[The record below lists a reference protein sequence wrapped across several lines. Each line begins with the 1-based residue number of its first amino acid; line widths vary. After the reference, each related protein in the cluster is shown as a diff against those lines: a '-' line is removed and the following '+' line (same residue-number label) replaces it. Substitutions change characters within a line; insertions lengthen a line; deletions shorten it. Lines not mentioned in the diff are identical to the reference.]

1 MRATMETEN
10 NGFIK
15 YHLPCP
21 LCSSS
26 DAVSINKDGSA
37 YCFSCQ
43 EYIKEYNMETQQV
56 NTTNSANEYEVKDYL
71 KQSNFA
77 EIIDRNI
84 REQTCKRFGVT
95 VKMDSVGT
103 ITNHYYPYHDK
114 QGAKIATKTRYTKLK
129 EFSIQGNTKFS
140 GLFGEHLFSKN
151 KYIIITE
158 GELDCLSAYQIFK
171 TEKYETPVVSIKNG
185 ITSAVKDIKTS
196 LDFLEQF
203 DNVIINFDNDKQG
216 QEGAM
221 KVAELFSPGKC
232 KVMHLPEGYKDASDC
247 LSKNKLQLYTKA
259 FWDAKLYAPDGI
271 INANILFDEIT
282 KPTLKSFVQ
291 YPFEGMNKIT
301 YGLRPSELVTF
312 TAGSGLGKTQVMREI
327 VHHIIKSTKDNIGLL
342 MLEETPVITS
352 KGLMS
357 IEANQRL
364 HLPDVHVSKDEMKT
378 YFDATVGTGRVFMFD
393 HFGSNSI
400 DNIVSRVRYLA
411 KGLDCKYVIIDHVS
425 IIVSDQSHG
434 DERRAL
440 DEIMTRLR
448 TLVQETGLSM
458 IVVSHLRRPEGKGH
472 EEGASTSLS
481 QLRGSASI
489 GQLSDMVIGL
499 ERDAQ
504 NSDPDIRN
512 TTRIRVL
519 KNRFSGLTGPC
530 CDLKYD
536 VDTGRLNEVQMVDD
550 EI

>member
-1 MRATMETEN
+1 MEDRN
-10 NGFIK
+10 KNGFVK
-15 YHLPCP
+15 FHLPCP

-26 DAVSINKDGSA
+26 DAVSVNADNSA

-43 EYIKEYNMETQQV
+43 QYIREYDMELQP
-56 NTTNSANEYEVKDYL
+56 TTSSNNEYEVKDYM
-71 KQSNFA
+71 KESNYA

-84 REQTCKRFGVT
+84 SEQTCKKFGVT
-95 VKMDSVGT
+95 VKMDNMGT
-103 ITNHYYPYHDK
+103 ITNHYYPYHDT

-129 EFSIQGNTKFS
+129 EFSIQGNTRNS
-140 GLFGEHLFSKN
+140 GLFGQHLFSKN
-151 KYIIITE
+151 KYCIITE
-158 GELDCLSAYQIFK
+158 GELDCLSAYQMMLK
-171 TEKYETPVVSIKNG
+171 GTYHTPVVSIKNG
-185 ITSAVKDIKTS
+185 ISSAVKDIKTS
-196 LDFLEQF
+196 LEWLENNF
-203 DNVIINFDNDKQG
+203 ENVIINFDNDEQG
-216 QEGAM
+216 REGAM

-232 KVMHLPEGYKDASDC
+232 KVMHLPEGFKDASDC
-247 LSKNKLQLYTKA
+247 LSKNKIQIYNKT
-259 FWDAKLYAPDGI
+259 FWDAKVFAPDGI
-271 INANILFDEIT
+271 INANILFDEVAKPIT
-282 KPTLKSFVQ
+282 KSFVQ
-291 YPFEGMNKIT
+291 YPFEGLNKIT
-301 YGLRPSELVTF
+301 YGLRPAELVTF
-312 TAGSGLGKTQVMREI
+312 TAGSGLGKTQVMREV
-327 VHHIIKSTKDNIGLL
+327 VHHIIKSTEDNIGLL

-357 IEANQRL
+357 VEANQRL
-364 HLPDVHVSKDEMKT
+364 HLPDVHVSKEEMKT
-378 YFDATVGTGRVFMFD
+378 YFDATVGTGRVYMFD

-400 DNIVSRVRYLA
+400 DNIVSRVRFLA

-448 TLVQETGLSM
+448 TLVQETGVSM
-458 IVVSHLRRPEGKGH
+458 IVVSHLRRPDGKGH
-472 EEGASTSLS
+472 EEGAATSLS

-504 NSDPDIRN
+504 NDDPDIRN

-519 KNRFSGLTGPC
+519 KNRFSGITGPC

-536 VDTGRLNEVQMVDD
+536 IDTGRLNEVKSDD
-550 EI
+550 F

>member
-1 MRATMETEN
+1 MNEDN
-10 NGFIK
+10 KNGFVK

-26 DAVSINKDGSA
+26 DAVSVNADGSA

-43 EYIKEYNMETQQV
+43 EYMKEYDTAQEPTITKHENEI
-56 NTTNSANEYEVKDYL
+56 TNFT
-71 KQSNFA
+71 KQSDFA
-77 EIIDRNI
+77 EIVDRNI
-84 REQTCKRFGVT
+84 KTNTCKKYGVS
-95 VKMDSVGT
+95 VKIDSMGT

-114 QGAKIATKTRYTKLK
+114 QGAKIATKTRFTKLK
-129 EFSIQGNTKFS
+129 EFSIQGNTKNS

-158 GELDCLSAYQIFK
+158 GELDCLSAYQMFK
-171 TEKYETPVVSIKNG
+171 TDKYETPVVSIKNG
-185 ITSAVKDIKTS
+185 ITSAVKDIKGS
-196 LDFLEQF
+196 LEWLENNF
-203 DNVIINFDNDKQG
+203 DNVIVNFDNDEHG
-216 QEGAM
+216 IDGAL

-232 KVMHLPEGYKDASDC
+232 KLMHLPKDLKDASDC
-247 LSKNKLQLYTKA
+247 LTKNKIQAYVKA
-259 FWDAKLYAPDGI
+259 FWDAKVFAPDGI
-271 INANILFDEIT
+271 INANILFDDIA
-282 KPTLKSFVQ
+282 KPTIQSFVQ

-301 YGLRPSELVTF
+301 YGIRPSELVTF
-312 TAGSGLGKTQVMREI
+312 TAGSGLGKTQVMREV
-327 VHHIIKSTKDNIGLL
+327 VHHMVKSTKDNIGLL

-364 HLPDVHVSKDEMKT
+364 HLPDVHVSKEELKS
-378 YFDATVGTGRVFMFD
+378 YFDKTVGTGRVFMYD

-400 DNIVSRVRYLA
+400 DNIVSRVRFLA
-411 KGLDCKYVIIDHVS
+411 KGLDCKYIIIDHVS

-448 TLVQETGLSM
+448 TLVQETGVAM
-458 IVVSHLRRPEGKGH
+458 MVVSHLRRPDGKGH
-472 EEGASTSLS
+472 EEGAATSLS

-504 NSDPDIRN
+504 NDDPDIRN
-512 TTRIRVL
+512 TTRVRVL
-519 KNRFSGLTGPC
+519 KNRFSGITGPC
-530 CDLKYD
+530 CNLKYN
-536 VDTGRLNEVQMVDD
+536 VDTGRLVEVQSDD
-550 EI
+550 F

>member
-1 MRATMETEN
+1 MEEIN
-10 NGFIK
+10 KNGFVK
-15 YHLPCP
+15 FHLPCP

-26 DAVSINKDGSA
+26 DAVSVNADNSA

-43 EYIKEYNMETQQV
+43 EYIREYDMELQP
-56 NTTNSANEYEVKDYL
+56 TTNSNNEYEVKDYM
-71 KQSNFA
+71 KESNYA

-84 REQTCKRFGVT
+84 SEQTCKKFGVT
-95 VKMDSVGT
+95 VKMDNMGT
-103 ITNHYYPYHDK
+103 ITNHYYPYHDT

-129 EFSIQGNTKFS
+129 EFSIQGNTKNS

-151 KYIIITE
+151 KYCIITE
-158 GELDCLSAYQIFK
+158 GELDCLSAYQMMLK
-171 TEKYETPVVSIKNG
+171 GNYHTPVVSIKNG
-185 ITSAVKDIKTS
+185 ISSAVKDIKTS
-196 LDFLEQF
+196 LEWLENNF
-203 DNVIINFDNDKQG
+203 DNVIINFDNDEQG
-216 QEGAM
+216 RVGAM

-232 KVMHLPEGYKDASDC
+232 KVMHLPEGFKDASDC
-247 LSKNKLQLYTKA
+247 LTKNKIQIYNKT
-259 FWDAKLYAPDGI
+259 FWDAKVFAPDGI
-271 INANILFDEIT
+271 INANTLLDAVLKPIT
-282 KPTLKSFVQ
+282 KSFVQ
-291 YPFEGMNKIT
+291 YPFEGLNKIT

-312 TAGSGLGKTQVMREI
+312 TAGSGLGKTQVMREV
-327 VHHIIKSTKDNIGLL
+327 VHHIIKSTEDKIGLL

-357 IEANQRL
+357 VEANQRL
-364 HLPDVHVSKDEMKT
+364 HLPDVHVSKEEMKT

-400 DNIVSRVRYLA
+400 DNIVSRVRFLA
-411 KGLDCKYVIIDHVS
+411 KGLDCKYVVIDHIS
-425 IIVSDQSHG
+425 IIVSDQQHG

-448 TLVQETGLSM
+448 TLVQETGVSM

-504 NSDPDIRN
+504 NDDPDVRN

-519 KNRFSGLTGPC
+519 KNRFSGITGPC

-536 VDTGRLNEVQMVDD
+536 IDTGRLNEVKSDD
-550 EI
+550 F

>member
-1 MRATMETEN
+1 MEEIN
-10 NGFIK
+10 KNGFVK
-15 YHLPCP
+15 FHLPCP

-26 DAVSINKDGSA
+26 DAVSVNADNSA

-43 EYIKEYNMETQQV
+43 QYIREYDMELQPT
-56 NTTNSANEYEVKDYL
+56 NTNNEYEVKNYM
-71 KQSNFA
+71 KESNYA

-84 REQTCKRFGVT
+84 SEQTCKKFGVT
-95 VKMDSVGT
+95 VKMDNMGT
-103 ITNHYYPYHDK
+103 ITNHYYPYHDT

-129 EFSIQGNTKFS
+129 EFSIQGNTKNS
-140 GLFGEHLFSKN
+140 GLFGQHLFSKN
-151 KYIIITE
+151 KYCIITE
-158 GELDCLSAYQIFK
+158 GELDALSAYQMMLK
-171 TEKYETPVVSIKNG
+171 GTYHTPVVSIKNG

-196 LDFLEQF
+196 LEWLENNF
-203 DNVIINFDNDKQG
+203 DNVIINFDNDEHG
-216 QEGAM
+216 IDGAM

-232 KVMHLPEGYKDASDC
+232 KIMHLPEGFKDASDC
-247 LSKNKLQLYTKA
+247 LTKNKIQIYNKT
-259 FWDAKLYAPDGI
+259 FWDAKVFAPDGI
-271 INANILFDEIT
+271 INANILFDEVVKPIT
-282 KPTLKSFVQ
+282 KSFVQ
-291 YPFEGMNKIT
+291 YPFEGLNKIT
-301 YGLRPSELVTF
+301 YGLRPAELVTF
-312 TAGSGLGKTQVMREI
+312 TAGSGLGKTQVMREV
-327 VHHIIKSTKDNIGLL
+327 VHHIIKSTEDNIGLL

-357 IEANQRL
+357 VEANQRL
-364 HLPDVHVSKDEMKT
+364 HLPDVHVSKEEMKT
-378 YFDATVGTGRVFMFD
+378 YFDATVGTGRVYMFD

-400 DNIVSRVRYLA
+400 DNIVSRVRFLA

-448 TLVQETGLSM
+448 TLVQETGVSM
-458 IVVSHLRRPEGKGH
+458 IVVSHLRRPDGKGH
-472 EEGASTSLS
+472 EEGAATSLS

-504 NSDPDIRN
+504 NDDPDIRN

-519 KNRFSGLTGPC
+519 KNRFSGITGPC

-536 VDTGRLNEVQMVDD
+536 IDTGRLNEVKSDD
-550 EI
+550 F

>member
-1 MRATMETEN
+1 MEEIN
-10 NGFIK
+10 KKGFVK

-26 DAVSINKDGSA
+26 DAVSVNADNSA

-43 EYIKEYNMETQQV
+43 EFIKEYDMELQPTITQ
-56 NTTNSANEYEVKDYL
+56 SKNEYEVKDFM
-71 KQSNFA
+71 KDSNYA

-84 REQTCKRFGVT
+84 SEDTCKKFGVT
-95 VKMDSVGT
+95 VKMDNMGT
-103 ITNHYYPYHDK
+103 ITNHYYPYHDT

-129 EFSIQGNTKFS
+129 EFSIQGNTKDS
-140 GLFGEHLFSKN
+140 GLFGQHLFSKN
-151 KYIIITE
+151 KYCIITE
-158 GELDCLSAYQIFK
+158 GELDALSSYQMMLK
-171 TEKYETPVVSIKNG
+171 GNYHTPVVSIKNG
-185 ITSAVKDIKTS
+185 ISSAVKDIKNS
-196 LDFLEQF
+196 LEWLENNF
-203 DNVIINFDNDKQG
+203 DNVIINFDNDEHG
-216 QEGAM
+216 IDGAM

-232 KVMHLPEGYKDASDC
+232 KIMHLPEGFKDASDC
-247 LSKNKLQLYTKA
+247 LTKNKIQIYNKT
-259 FWDAKLYAPDGI
+259 FWDAKVFAPDGI
-271 INANILFDEIT
+271 INANTLLDDVLKPIT
-282 KPTLKSFVQ
+282 KSFVQ
-291 YPFEGMNKIT
+291 YPFEGLNKIT

-312 TAGSGLGKTQVMREI
+312 TAGSGLGKTQVMREV
-327 VHHIIKSTKDNIGLL
+327 VHHIIKSTEDNIGLL

-357 IEANQRL
+357 VEANQRL
-364 HLPDVHVSKDEMKT
+364 HLPDVHVSKEEMKT
-378 YFDATVGTGRVFMFD
+378 YFNATVGTGRVFMFD

-400 DNIVSRVRYLA
+400 DNIVSRVRFLA
-411 KGLDCKYVIIDHVS
+411 KGLDCKYIVIDHIS
-425 IIVSDQSHG
+425 IIVSDQQHG

-448 TLVQETGLSM
+448 TLVQETGVSM

-504 NSDPDIRN
+504 NDDPEVRN

-519 KNRFSGLTGPC
+519 KNRFSGITGPC
-530 CDLKYD
+530 CDLRYD
-536 VDTGRLNEVQMVDD
+536 IDTGRLTEVKSDD
-550 EI
+550 F

>member
-1 MRATMETEN
+1 MEEIN
-10 NGFIK
+10 KKGFVK

-26 DAVSINKDGSA
+26 DAVSVNADNSA

-43 EYIKEYNMETQQV
+43 QFIKEYDMELQPTTTQ
-56 NTTNSANEYEVKDYL
+56 SKNEYEVKDFM
-71 KQSNFA
+71 KDSNYA

-84 REQTCKRFGVT
+84 SEDTCKKFGVT
-95 VKMDSVGT
+95 VKMDNMGNIIS
-103 ITNHYYPYHDK
+103 HYYPYHDT

-129 EFSIQGNTKFS
+129 EFSIQGNTKDS
-140 GLFGEHLFSKN
+140 GLFGQHLFSKN
-151 KYIIITE
+151 KYCIITE
-158 GELDCLSAYQIFK
+158 GELDALSSYQMMLK
-171 TEKYETPVVSIKNG
+171 GTYHTPVVSIKNG
-185 ITSAVKDIKTS
+185 ISSAVKDIKSS
-196 LDFLEQF
+196 LEWLENNF
-203 DNVIINFDNDKQG
+203 DNIIINFDNDEHG
-216 QEGAM
+216 REGAM

-232 KVMHLPEGYKDASDC
+232 KIMHLPEGLKDASDC
-247 LSKNKLQLYTKA
+247 LTQNKIQIYNKT
-259 FWDAKLYAPDGI
+259 FWDAKVFAPDGI
-271 INANILFDEIT
+271 INANTLLDDVLKPIT
-282 KPTLKSFVQ
+282 KSFVQ
-291 YPFEGMNKIT
+291 YPFEGLNKIT

-312 TAGSGLGKTQVMREI
+312 TAGSGLGKTQVMREV

-357 IEANQRL
+357 VEANQRL
-364 HLPDVHVSKDEMKT
+364 HLPDVHVSKEEMKT

-400 DNIVSRVRYLA
+400 DNIVSRVRFLA
-411 KGLDCKYVIIDHVS
+411 KGLDCKYVVIDHIS
-425 IIVSDQSHG
+425 IIVSDQQHG

-448 TLVQETGLSM
+448 TLVQETGVSM

-504 NSDPDIRN
+504 NDDPDIRN

-519 KNRFSGLTGPC
+519 KNRFSGITGPC

-536 VDTGRLNEVQMVDD
+536 IDTGRLNEVKSDD
-550 EI
+550 F

>member
-1 MRATMETEN
+1 MEEIN
-10 NGFIK
+10 KNGFVK
-15 YHLPCP
+15 FHLPCP

-26 DAVSINKDGSA
+26 DAVSVNADNSA

-43 EYIKEYNMETQQV
+43 QYIREYDMELQPT
-56 NTTNSANEYEVKDYL
+56 NTNNEYEVKNYM
-71 KQSNFA
+71 KESNYA

-84 REQTCKRFGVT
+84 SEQTCKKFGVT
-95 VKMDSVGT
+95 VKMDNMGT
-103 ITNHYYPYHDK
+103 ITNHYYPYHDT

-129 EFSIQGNTKFS
+129 EFSIQGNTKNS
-140 GLFGEHLFSKN
+140 GLFGQHLFSKN
-151 KYIIITE
+151 KYCIITE
-158 GELDCLSAYQIFK
+158 GELDCLSAYQMMLK
-171 TEKYETPVVSIKNG
+171 GTYHTPVVSIKNG

-196 LDFLEQF
+196 LEWLENNF
-203 DNVIINFDNDKQG
+203 DNVIINFDNDEHG
-216 QEGAM
+216 IDGAM

-232 KVMHLPEGYKDASDC
+232 KIMHLPEGFKDASDC
-247 LSKNKLQLYTKA
+247 LTKNKIQIYNKT
-259 FWDAKLYAPDGI
+259 FWDAKTFAPDGI
-271 INANILFDEIT
+271 INAKILFDEVVKPIT
-282 KPTLKSFVQ
+282 KSFVQ
-291 YPFEGMNKIT
+291 YPFEGLNKIT
-301 YGLRPSELVTF
+301 YGLRPAELVTF
-312 TAGSGLGKTQVMREI
+312 TAGSGLGKTQVMREV
-327 VHHIIKSTKDNIGLL
+327 VHHIIKSTEDNIGLL

-357 IEANQRL
+357 VEANQRL
-364 HLPDVHVSKDEMKT
+364 HLPDVHVSKEEMKT
-378 YFDATVGTGRVFMFD
+378 YFDATVGTGRVYMFD

-400 DNIVSRVRYLA
+400 DNIVSRVRFLA

-448 TLVQETGLSM
+448 TLVQETGVSM
-458 IVVSHLRRPEGKGH
+458 IVVSHLRRPDGKGH
-472 EEGASTSLS
+472 EEGAATSLS

-504 NSDPDIRN
+504 NDDPDIRN

-519 KNRFSGLTGPC
+519 KNRFSGITGPC

-536 VDTGRLNEVQMVDD
+536 IDTGRLNEVKSDD
-550 EI
+550 F

>member
-1 MRATMETEN
+1 MRATMETEK
-10 NGFIK
+10 NGFVK

-26 DAVSINKDGSA
+26 DAVSVNKDGSA

-43 EYIKEYNMETQQV
+43 EYIKEYNMETTEIQS
-56 NTTNSANEYEVKDYL
+56 TNSKNEYEVSDYL
-71 KQSNFA
+71 KQSNYA

-84 REQTCKRFGVT
+84 REQTCKRYGVT
-95 VKMDSVGT
+95 VKMDSVGN

-129 EFSIQGNTKFS
+129 EFSLQGNTKLS
-140 GLFGEHLFSKN
+140 GLFGEHLFNKN

-158 GELDCLSAYQIFK
+158 GELDCLSAYQMFK
-171 TEKYETPVVSIKNG
+171 TDRYETPVVSIKNG
-185 ITSAVKDIKTS
+185 ITSAVKDIKGS
-196 LDFLEQF
+196 LDWLEQF
-203 DNVIINFDNDKQG
+203 DNVIINFDNDEQG
-216 QEGAM
+216 REGAL

-232 KVMHLPEGYKDASDC
+232 KILHLPNEYKDASDC
-247 LSKNKLQLYTKA
+247 LSKNKIQVYTKA

-291 YPFEGMNKIT
+291 YPFEGINKLT
-301 YGLRPSELVTF
+301 YGIRPSELITF

-327 VHHIIKSTKDNIGLL
+327 VHHMIKSTKDNIGLL

-357 IEANQRL
+357 VEANQRL
-364 HLPDVHVSKDEMKT
+364 HLPDVHVSKEEMKT

-411 KGLDCKYVIIDHVS
+411 KGLDCKYIIIDHVS

-448 TLVQETGLSM
+448 TLVQETGVSM
-458 IVVSHLRRPEGKGH
+458 IVVSHLRRPDGKGH
-472 EEGASTSLS
+472 EEGAATSLS

-504 NSDPDIRN
+504 NDDPEIRN
-512 TTRIRVL
+512 TTRVRVL
-519 KNRFSGLTGPC
+519 KNRFAGLTGPC
-530 CDLKYD
+530 CNLQYD
-536 VDTGRLNEVQMVDD
+536 VDTGRLKEVNLDD
-550 EI
+550 I

>member
-1 MRATMETEN
+1 METEK
-10 NGFIK
+10 NGFVK

-26 DAVSINKDGSA
+26 DAVSVNKDGSA

-43 EYIKEYNMETQQV
+43 EYIKEYNMETTEIQS
-56 NTTNSANEYEVKDYL
+56 TNSKNEYEVSDYL
-71 KQSNFA
+71 KQSNYA

-84 REQTCKRFGVT
+84 REQTCKRYGVT
-95 VKMDSVGT
+95 VKMDSVGN

-129 EFSIQGNTKFS
+129 EFSLQGNTKLA
-140 GLFGEHLFSKN
+140 GLFGEHLFNKN

-158 GELDCLSAYQIFK
+158 GELDCLSAYQMFK
-171 TEKYETPVVSIKNG
+171 TDRYETPVVSIKNG
-185 ITSAVKDIKTS
+185 ITSAVKDIKGS
-196 LDFLEQF
+196 LDWLEQF
-203 DNVIINFDNDKQG
+203 DNVIINFDNDEQG
-216 QEGAM
+216 REGAL

-232 KVMHLPEGYKDASDC
+232 KILHLPNEYKDASDC
-247 LSKNKLQLYTKA
+247 LSKNKIQVYTKA

-291 YPFEGMNKIT
+291 YPFEGINKLT
-301 YGLRPSELVTF
+301 YGIRPAELITF

-327 VHHIIKSTKDNIGLL
+327 VHHMIKSTKDNIGLL

-357 IEANQRL
+357 VEANQRL
-364 HLPDVHVSKDEMKT
+364 HLPDVHVSKEEMKT

-411 KGLDCKYVIIDHVS
+411 KGLDCKYIIIDHVS

-448 TLVQETGLSM
+448 TLVQETGVSM
-458 IVVSHLRRPEGKGH
+458 IVVSHLRRPDGKGH
-472 EEGASTSLS
+472 EEGAATSLS

-504 NSDPDIRN
+504 NDDPEIRN
-512 TTRIRVL
+512 TTRVRVL
-519 KNRFSGLTGPC
+519 KNRFAGLTGPC
-530 CDLKYD
+530 CNLQYD
-536 VDTGRLNEVQMVDD
+536 VDTGRLKEVNLDD
-550 EI
+550 I

>member
-1 MRATMETEN
+1 MEEIN
-10 NGFIK
+10 KNGFVK
-15 YHLPCP
+15 FHLPCP

-26 DAVSINKDGSA
+26 DAVSVNADNSA

-43 EYIKEYNMETQQV
+43 EYIREYDMELQP
-56 NTTNSANEYEVKDYL
+56 TTNSNNEYEVKDYM
-71 KQSNFA
+71 KESNYA

-84 REQTCKRFGVT
+84 SEQTCKKFGVT
-95 VKMDSVGT
+95 VKMDNMGT
-103 ITNHYYPYHDK
+103 ITNHYYPYHDT

-129 EFSIQGNTKFS
+129 EFSIQGNTKNS

-151 KYIIITE
+151 KYCIITE
-158 GELDCLSAYQIFK
+158 GELDCLSAYQMMLK
-171 TEKYETPVVSIKNG
+171 GNYHTPVVRIKNG
-185 ITSAVKDIKTS
+185 ISSAVKDIKTS
-196 LDFLEQF
+196 LEWLENNF
-203 DNVIINFDNDKQG
+203 DNVIINFDNDEQG
-216 QEGAM
+216 RVGAM

-232 KVMHLPEGYKDASDC
+232 KVMHLPEGFKDASDC
-247 LSKNKLQLYTKA
+247 LTKNKIQIYNKT
-259 FWDAKLYAPDGI
+259 FWDAKVFAPDGI
-271 INANILFDEIT
+271 INANTLLDAVLKPIT
-282 KPTLKSFVQ
+282 KSFVQ
-291 YPFEGMNKIT
+291 YPFEGLNKIT

-312 TAGSGLGKTQVMREI
+312 TAGSGLGKTQVMREV
-327 VHHIIKSTKDNIGLL
+327 VHHIIKSTEDKIGLL

-357 IEANQRL
+357 VEANQRL
-364 HLPDVHVSKDEMKT
+364 HLPDVHVSKEEMKT
-378 YFDATVGTGRVFMFD
+378 YFDATVGTGRVYMFD

-400 DNIVSRVRYLA
+400 DNIVSRVRFLA
-411 KGLDCKYVIIDHVS
+411 KGLDCKYIVIDHIS
-425 IIVSDQSHG
+425 IIVSDQQHG

-448 TLVQETGLSM
+448 TLVQETGVSM

-504 NSDPDIRN
+504 NDDPEVRN

-519 KNRFSGLTGPC
+519 KNRFSGITGPC
-530 CDLKYD
+530 CDLRYD
-536 VDTGRLNEVQMVDD
+536 IDTGRLTEVKSDD
-550 EI
+550 F

>member
-1 MRATMETEN
+1 MEN
-10 NGFIK
+10 IDKNGFVK

-21 LCSSS
+21 LCASS
-26 DAVSINKDGSA
+26 DAVSLNKDGSA

-43 EYIKEYNMETQQV
+43 QYIREYNMET
-56 NTTNSANEYEVKDYL
+56 NHETTNRVNEYQVKDFL
-71 KQSNFA
+71 KESNFA
-77 EIIDRNI
+77 EIIDRNLK
-84 REQTCKRFGVT
+84 EDTCKRYGVT
-95 VKMDSVGT
+95 VKMDSVGS
-103 ITNHYYPYHDK
+103 ITHHYYPYHDK

-129 EFSIQGNTKFS
+129 EFSIQGNTKNS
-140 GLFGEHLFSKN
+140 GLFGEHLFSKG
-151 KYIIITE
+151 KFIIVTE
-158 GELDCLSAYQIFK
+158 GELDCLSAYQMFK
-171 TEKYETPVVSIKNG
+171 TDKYDTPVVSIKNG
-185 ITSAVKDIKTS
+185 ITSAVKDVKNS
-196 LDFLEQF
+196 LDYLEQF
-203 DNVIINFDNDKQG
+203 DNVIINFDNDKHG
-216 QEGAM
+216 QEGAL

-232 KVMHLPEGYKDASDC
+232 KIMYLPQEYKDASDC
-247 LSKNKLQLYTKA
+247 LTKNKIQIYTKA

-271 INANILFDEIT
+271 INANVLFEEIA
-282 KPTLKSFVQ
+282 KPTTRAFVQ

-301 YGLRPSELVTF
+301 YGIRPAELVTF
-312 TAGSGLGKTQVMREI
+312 TAGSGLGKTQVMRE
-327 VHHIIKSTKDNIGLL
+327 VVYHMLKSTEDNIGLL

-357 IEANQRL
+357 LEANQRL
-364 HLPDVHVSKDEMKT
+364 HLPDVHVSKEELKT
-378 YFDATVGTGRVFMFD
+378 YFDATVGTGRVYMFD

-411 KGLDCKYVIIDHVS
+411 KGLDCKYVVIDHVS

-448 TLVQETGLSM
+448 TLVQETGVSM
-458 IVVSHLRRPEGKGH
+458 IVVSHLRRPDGKGH
-472 EEGASTSLS
+472 EEGAATSLS

-504 NSDPDIRN
+504 NDDPQIRN
-512 TTRIRVL
+512 TTRVRVL

-530 CDLKYD
+530 CDLQYD
-536 VDTGRLNEVQMVDD
+536 VDTGRLKEVKVDD
-550 EI
+550 L

>member
-1 MRATMETEN
+1 METNN

-26 DAVSINKDGSA
+26 DAVSMNKDGSA

-43 EYIKEYNMETQQV
+43 EHIKEYNMETQEIQS
-56 NTTNSANEYEVKDYL
+56 TKSTNEYEVKDYL
-71 KQSNFA
+71 KQSNYA
-77 EIIDRNI
+77 EIVDRNI
-84 REQTCKRFGVT
+84 KEPTCKRYGVT

-129 EFSIQGNTKFS
+129 EFSLQGNTKVS

-158 GELDCLSAYQIFK
+158 GELDCLSAYQMFK
-171 TEKYETPVVSIKNG
+171 TDRYETPVVSIKNG
-185 ITSAVKDIKTS
+185 ITSAVKDIKGS
-196 LDFLEQF
+196 LDWLEKF
-203 DNVIINFDNDKQG
+203 DNVIINFDNDEQG
-216 QEGAM
+216 RVGAL

-232 KVMHLPEGYKDASDC
+232 KILHLPEGYKDASDC
-247 LSKNKLQLYTKA
+247 LQKNKIQIYTKA

-271 INANILFDEIT
+271 INANILFDAIT
-282 KPTLKSFVQ
+282 KPNLKSFVQ

-301 YGLRPSELVTF
+301 YGIRPSELITF
-312 TAGSGLGKTQVMREI
+312 TAGSGLGKTQVMREV
-327 VHHIIKSTKDNIGLL
+327 VHHMIKSTEDNIGLL

-364 HLPDVHVSKDEMKT
+364 HLPDVHVSKEEMKT

-411 KGLDCKYVIIDHVS
+411 KGLDCKYIIIDHVS

-448 TLVQETGLSM
+448 TLVQETGVAM
-458 IVVSHLRRPEGKGH
+458 IVVSHLRRPDGKGH
-472 EEGASTSLS
+472 EEGAATSLS

-504 NSDPDIRN
+504 NDDPDVRN
-512 TTRIRVL
+512 TTRVRVL
-519 KNRFSGLTGPC
+519 KNRFAGLTGPC
-530 CDLKYD
+530 CDLRYD
-536 VDTGRLNEVQMVDD
+536 ADTGRLKEVEVD

>member
-1 MRATMETEN
+1 MEEIN
-10 NGFIK
+10 KNGFVK
-15 YHLPCP
+15 FHLPCP

-26 DAVSINKDGSA
+26 DAVSVNADNSA

-43 EYIKEYNMETQQV
+43 EYIREYDMELQP
-56 NTTNSANEYEVKDYL
+56 TTNSNNEYEVKDYM
-71 KQSNFA
+71 KESNYA

-84 REQTCKRFGVT
+84 SEQTCKKFGVT
-95 VKMDSVGT
+95 VKMDNMGT
-103 ITNHYYPYHDK
+103 ITNHYYPYHDT

-129 EFSIQGNTKFS
+129 EFSIQGNTKNS

-151 KYIIITE
+151 KYCIITE
-158 GELDCLSAYQIFK
+158 GELDCLSAYQMMLK
-171 TEKYETPVVSIKNG
+171 GNYHTPVVSIKNG
-185 ITSAVKDIKTS
+185 ISSAVKDIKTS
-196 LDFLEQF
+196 LEWLENNF
-203 DNVIINFDNDKQG
+203 DNVIINFDNDEQG
-216 QEGAM
+216 RVGAM

-232 KVMHLPEGYKDASDC
+232 KVMHLPEGFKDASDC
-247 LSKNKLQLYTKA
+247 LTKNKIQIYNKT
-259 FWDAKLYAPDGI
+259 FWDAKVFAPDGI
-271 INANILFDEIT
+271 INANTLLDAVLKPIT
-282 KPTLKSFVQ
+282 KSFVQ
-291 YPFEGMNKIT
+291 YPFEGLNKIT

-312 TAGSGLGKTQVMREI
+312 TAGSGLGKTQVMREV
-327 VHHIIKSTKDNIGLL
+327 VHHIIKSTEDKIGLL

-357 IEANQRL
+357 VEANQRL
-364 HLPDVHVSKDEMKT
+364 HLPDVHVSKEEMKT

-400 DNIVSRVRYLA
+400 DNIVSRVRFLA
-411 KGLDCKYVIIDHVS
+411 KGLDCKYIVIDHIS
-425 IIVSDQSHG
+425 IIVSDQQHG

-448 TLVQETGLSM
+448 TLVQETGVSM
-458 IVVSHLRRPEGKGH
+458 IVVSHLRRPDGKGH
-472 EEGASTSLS
+472 EEGAATSLS

-504 NSDPDIRN
+504 NDDPDIRN

-519 KNRFSGLTGPC
+519 KNRFSGITGPC
-530 CDLKYD
+530 CDLRYD
-536 VDTGRLNEVQMVDD
+536 IDTGRLTEVKSDD
-550 EI
+550 F

>member
-1 MRATMETEN
+1 MEEIN
-10 NGFIK
+10 KNGFVK
-15 YHLPCP
+15 FHLPCP

-26 DAVSINKDGSA
+26 DAVSVNADNSA

-43 EYIKEYNMETQQV
+43 EYIKEYDMELQP
-56 NTTNSANEYEVKDYL
+56 TTNSNNEYEVKDYMNE
-71 KQSNFA
+71 SNYA

-84 REQTCKRFGVT
+84 SEQTCKKFGVT
-95 VKMDSVGT
+95 VKMDNMGT
-103 ITNHYYPYHDK
+103 IINHYYPYHDT

-129 EFSIQGNTKFS
+129 EFSIQGNTKNS
-140 GLFGEHLFSKN
+140 GLFGQHLFSKN
-151 KYIIITE
+151 KYVIITE
-158 GELDCLSAYQIFK
+158 GELDALSAYQMMVK
-171 TEKYETPVVSIKNG
+171 GTYHTPVVSIKNG
-185 ITSAVKDIKTS
+185 ISSAVKDIKVS
-196 LDFLEQF
+196 LEWLENNF
-203 DNVIINFDNDKQG
+203 DNVIVNFDNDEHG
-216 QEGAM
+216 LDGAM

-232 KVMHLPEGYKDASDC
+232 KIMHLPEGFKDASDC
-247 LSKNKLQLYTKA
+247 LTKNKIQIYNKT
-259 FWDAKLYAPDGI
+259 FWDAKVFAPDGI
-271 INANILFDEIT
+271 INANTLLDDVLKPIT
-282 KPTLKSFVQ
+282 KSFVQ
-291 YPFEGMNKIT
+291 YPFEGLNKIT

-312 TAGSGLGKTQVMREI
+312 TAGSGLGKTQVMREV
-327 VHHIIKSTKDNIGLL
+327 VHHIIKSTEDNIGLL

-357 IEANQRL
+357 VEANQRL

-400 DNIVSRVRYLA
+400 DNIVSRVRFLA
-411 KGLDCKYVIIDHVS
+411 KGLDCKYIVIDHIS
-425 IIVSDQSHG
+425 IIVSDQQHG

-448 TLVQETGLSM
+448 TLVQETGVSM

-472 EEGASTSLS
+472 EEGAATSLS

-504 NSDPDIRN
+504 NEDPEIRN

-519 KNRFSGLTGPC
+519 KNRFSGITGPC
-530 CDLKYD
+530 CDLRYD
-536 VDTGRLNEVQMVDD
+536 VDTGRLTEVKSDD
-550 EI
+550 F

>member
-1 MRATMETEN
+1 MNEQSK
-10 NGFIK
+10 NGFVK

-26 DAVSINKDGSA
+26 DAVSVNADNSA

-43 EYIKEYNMETQQV
+43 EYIREYNLEQEPTII
-56 NTTNSANEYEVKDYL
+56 NRDHEKKDFVG
-71 KQSNFA
+71 QSDFA
-77 EIIDRNI
+77 EIVDRNI
-84 REQTCKRFGVT
+84 KADTCKKYGVT
-95 VKMDSVGT
+95 VKIDSMGN

-114 QGAKIATKTRYTKLK
+114 QGAKIGTKTRFTKLK
-129 EFSIQGNTKFS
+129 EFSIQGNTKYS

-151 KYIIITE
+151 KYCIINE
-158 GELDCLSAYQIFK
+158 GELDALSAYQMFK
-171 TEKYETPVVSIKNG
+171 TDKYETPVVSIKNG
-185 ITSAVKDIKTS
+185 ITSAVKDVKNS
-196 LDFLEQF
+196 LDWLEQF
-203 DNVIINFDNDKQG
+203 DNVIVNFDNDEQG
-216 QEGAM
+216 KEGAL

-232 KVMHLPEGYKDASDC
+232 KIMHLPNDFKDASDC
-247 LSKNKLQLYTKA
+247 LSKNKIQTYVKA
-259 FWDAKLYAPDGI
+259 FWDAKVFAPDGI
-271 INANILFDEIT
+271 INANSLFDEIT
-282 KPTLKSFVQ
+282 KPTIKSFVQ
-291 YPFEGMNKIT
+291 YPFEELNKIT
-301 YGLRPSELVTF
+301 YGIRPSELVTF

-327 VHHIIKSTKDNIGLL
+327 IHHIIKSTQDNIGLL

-364 HLPDVHVSKDEMKT
+364 HLPDVHLSKEEMKT
-378 YFDATVGTGRVFMFD
+378 YFDKTVGTGRVFMFD

-400 DNIVSRVRYLA
+400 DNIVSRVRFLA
-411 KGLDCKYVIIDHVS
+411 KGLDCKYIVIDHVS

-448 TLVQETGLSM
+448 TLVQETGVAM
-458 IVVSHLRRPEGKGH
+458 MVVSHLRRPDGKGH
-472 EEGASTSLS
+472 EEGAATSLS

-489 GQLSDMVIGL
+489 GQLSDIVIGL

-504 NSDPDIRN
+504 NDDPEVRS
-512 TTRIRVL
+512 TTRVRVL

-530 CDLKYD
+530 SNLKYNN
-536 VDTGRLNEVQMVDD
+536 DTGRLIEVQSSDF
-550 EI
+550 

>member
-1 MRATMETEN
+1 MNEQSK
-10 NGFIK
+10 NGFVK

-26 DAVSINKDGSA
+26 DAVSVNADNSA

-43 EYIKEYNMETQQV
+43 EYIREYNLEQEPTTV
-56 NTTNSANEYEVKDYL
+56 NREHEKKDFVG
-71 KQSNFA
+71 QSDFA
-77 EIIDRNI
+77 EIVDRNI
-84 REQTCKRFGVT
+84 KADTCKKYGVT
-95 VKMDSVGT
+95 VKIDSMGN

-114 QGAKIATKTRYTKLK
+114 QGAKIGTKTRFTKLK

-151 KYIIITE
+151 KYVIITE
-158 GELDCLSAYQIFK
+158 GELDALSAYQMFK
-171 TEKYETPVVSIKNG
+171 TDKYETPVVSIKNG
-185 ITSAVKDIKTS
+185 ITSAVKDVKNS
-196 LDFLEQF
+196 LDWLEQF
-203 DNVIINFDNDKQG
+203 DNVIVNFDNDEQG
-216 QEGAM
+216 KEGAL

-232 KVMHLPEGYKDASDC
+232 KIMHLPNDFKDASDC
-247 LSKNKLQLYTKA
+247 LSKNKIQTYVKA
-259 FWDAKLYAPDGI
+259 FWDAKVFAPDGI
-271 INANILFDEIT
+271 INANSLFDEIT
-282 KPTLKSFVQ
+282 KPTIKSFVQ
-291 YPFEGMNKIT
+291 YPFEELNKIT
-301 YGLRPSELVTF
+301 YGIRPSELVTF

-327 VHHIIKSTKDNIGLL
+327 VHHIIKTTQDNIGLL

-364 HLPDVHVSKDEMKT
+364 HLPDVHLSKEEMKT
-378 YFDATVGTGRVFMFD
+378 YFDKTVGTGRVFMFD

-400 DNIVSRVRYLA
+400 DNIVSRVRFLA

-448 TLVQETGLSM
+448 TLVQETGVAM
-458 IVVSHLRRPEGKGH
+458 IVVSHLRRPDGKGH
-472 EEGASTSLS
+472 EEGAATSLS

-489 GQLSDMVIGL
+489 GQLSDIVIGL

-504 NSDPDIRN
+504 NDDPEIRS
-512 TTRIRVL
+512 TTRVRVL

-530 CDLKYD
+530 SNLKYNN
-536 VDTGRLNEVQMVDD
+536 DTGRLIEVQSSDF
-550 EI
+550 